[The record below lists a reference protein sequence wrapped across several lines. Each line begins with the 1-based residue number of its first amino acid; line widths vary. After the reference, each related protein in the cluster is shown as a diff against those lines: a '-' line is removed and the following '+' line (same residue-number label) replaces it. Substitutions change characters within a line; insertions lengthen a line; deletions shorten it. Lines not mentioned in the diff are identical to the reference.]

1 MRQGWKFLCAGLA
14 IATIAAVQPIA
25 AEAAKAA
32 AKPASASASTTAKK
46 TLRQYTGWV
55 TALDK
60 ASITVEKR
68 GKKPESKVF
77 SKHAEMSTTGDVEKN
92 ARVTVYYRDDA
103 GRAVAHKVV
112 VKPPTP
118 IAGR

>member
-1 MRQGWKFLCAGLA
+1 MRQGWKLLWAGLA
-14 IATIAAVQPIA
+14 IATIAAAQPPA
-25 AEAAKAA
+25 ADAARATA
-32 AKPASASASTTAKK
+32 SSGASATAKK

-60 ASITVEKR
+60 TTITVEKR

-77 SKHAEMSTTGDVEKN
+77 SKHAEMSTTGDVEKD
-92 ARVTVYYRDDA
+92 ARVTVYYRMDS
-103 GRAVAHKVV
+103 GRAVAYKVV

>member
-1 MRQGWKFLCAGLA
+1 MRQGWKLLCAGLA
-14 IATIAAVQPIA
+14 IATIAVAAPIA
-25 AEAAKAA
+25 ADAAKAA
-32 AKPASASASTTAKK
+32 PAAATASPKK

-77 SKHAEMSTTGDVEKN
+77 TKHAEMSTTGDLEKD
-92 ARVTVYYRDDA
+92 ARVTVYYRDD
-103 GRAVAHKVV
+103 GSRPVAHKVV
-112 VKPPTP
+112 VKPPTVV
-118 IAGR
+118 AER